1 MLIRFFTEEIPMA
14 SNPETCQIP
23 PCSLFNADQLLA
35 QNSPTNTQ
43 TLMPPIPAA
52 PGVVWP
58 ATRLSGNSGTKQH
71 LPFIMTTMAAN
82 PEVEVLSTNPPS
94 AFTPVKNSLKT
105 NQIELSSF
113 TPSDRSFKTVLIKH
127 SIIHSNVPTRSKS
140 VSSVGRQVKYL
151 SLLLDGYYILC
162 LLIVIPGVV
171 RNPPKK
177 KLPESQVGVR

>member
-58 ATRLSGNSGTKQH
+58 ATRLSGNSDTKQH
-71 LPFIMTTMAAN
+71 LPIVPTMADN
-82 PEVEVLSTNPPS
+82 PEAKELSPNPPS
-94 AFTPVKNSLKT
+94 AFTPVIPVRDIEKDSLKT

-113 TPSDRSFKTVLIKH
+113 TLSDRSFKTVLTKH
-127 SIIHSNVPTRSKS
+127 SIIHSIVPTRPKS
-140 VSSVGRQVKYL
+140 VSSVGRKVKYL
-151 SLLLDGYYILC
+151 VCY
-162 LLIVIPGVV
+162 
-171 RNPPKK
+171 
-177 KLPESQVGVR
+177 